1 MIKKLIIE
9 STTDQD
15 LSQKYKEL
23 TDQDLFKQI
32 FEFRSFNKLNDFMR
46 QHYKKL
52 GAGSSR
58 IVYNIEDKFVFK
70 VAKNSK
76 GEVQNEKEYELGTE
90 PENITGG
97 ILTKAYATSADQR
110 ILLSEYASKISESE
124 FNQLTGITF
133 KTFEYLCYKRFIKP
147 YIRSP
152 LIRDPEEEENTPE
165 EIDKFMESDFWYRF
179 EMFISNYD
187 FTGKNFVGDFTRITS
202 WGLRKPDN
210 ELVLIDYGVDSDI
223 LEKYYS

>member
-23 TDQDLFKQI
+23 TNQDLFKQI
-32 FEFRSFNKLNDFMR
+32 FEFKSFNKLNDFMR
-46 QHYKKL
+46 QHYEKL

-70 VAKNSK
+70 VAKNKK
-76 GEVQNEKEYELGTE
+76 GEIQNEKEHELGTE

-97 ILTKAYATSADQR
+97 ILTKAYAISADQR

-133 KTFEYLCYKRFIKP
+133 ETFGYLCHDRFVYPYKRPGMKTFEK
-147 YIRSP
+147 
-152 LIRDPEEEENTPE
+152 ENTQE
-165 EIDKFMESDFWYRF
+165 EIEEFTDSPFWYSL

-187 FTGKNFVGDFTRITS
+187 FTGENFMGDFTRITS

-210 ELVLIDYGVDSDI
+210 ELVLIDYGVDLEI
-223 LEKYYS
+223 LRKYYS